1 MSGVDKDFI
10 IKKSAELLRAG
21 AKMLSFQCPVCGSPL
36 FQLKTGEVVCPV
48 HGKVIIIEKGEEVIQ
63 VSLDSALIKLE
74 EKAMNRLASLISQI
88 DELREKPS
96 MNERNLLKTIK
107 EWLEVIYASRKIRL
121 FKESSSGKKE

>member
-21 AKMLSFQCPVCGSPL
+21 AKMLSSQCPVCGSPL

-48 HGKVIIIEKGEEVIQ
+48 HGKVIIIKKEEEVIQ

>member
-21 AKMLSFQCPVCGSPL
+21 AKMLSSQCPVCGSPL

-48 HGKVIIIEKGEEVIQ
+48 HGKVIIIEKEEDVIQ

-74 EKAMNRLASLISQI
+74 EKAINRLASLISQI

-96 MNERNLLKTIK
+96 INERNLLKTIK